1 MKLACVVQRYGAT
14 ITGGSESHCR
24 ELAERLASRHDVHV
38 LTSCATDYVHWHNT
52 LSPGWST
59 EGRVRVRRFP
69 VVRPRNLHTFAELSE
84 RAFARRHTPDDERA
98 WFAAN
103 GPEVPELVS
112 YLDAHGGDYDLI
124 LFWAFRYYPS
134 LFGLP
139 VVAERAVLVP
149 TAEEDAVLDFAV
161 LGDYFRLPRGYIF
174 LTDEERQ
181 LVTSRAGGATGPS
194 TVIGTGLEPAAPVS
208 REILAPLEIVDPYVV
223 YVGRVDRNK
232 GCERLV
238 DYFIRYQDHA
248 ARAVTLVLAGPVH
261 TTLPSHP
268 RVRVLGF
275 VPNDTRDALL
285 THARALVMPS
295 PYESLCIALLE
306 AWNRALP
313 ALVNA
318 RCSVLKG
325 QVERARGGLHY
336 ATYREFASGLSWL
349 LDHPDGARQFGQQG
363 LAYVER
369 EYRWPTVMER
379 VEDLLAEVQRR
390 PAVAGEGAARRVG
403 PAAP

>member
-1 MKLACVVQRYGAT
+1 MKLACVVQRYGSA

-24 ELAERLASRHDVHV
+24 DLAERLAAHHEVDV
-38 LTSCATDYVHWHNT
+38 LTSCAGDYVHWHNT
-52 LSPGWST
+52 FPPGWST
-59 EGRVRVRRFP
+59 EGRVRVHRFP

-84 RAFARRHTPDDERA
+84 RAFARRHTPEDERA

-112 YLDAHGGDYDLI
+112 YLDTHGRDYDLI
-124 LFWAFRYYPS
+124 LFWAFRYYQS
-134 LFGLP
+134 IFGLP

-149 TAEEDAVLDFAV
+149 TAEEDAVLDFTV
-161 LGDYFRLPRGYIF
+161 LSDYFRLPLGYIF

-181 LVTSRAGGATGPS
+181 LVTSRAGGTIGPS
-194 TVIGTGLEPAAPVS
+194 TTIGTGLEPATAVS
-208 REILAPLEIVDPYVV
+208 PDALAPLGLTDPYVV

-238 DYFIRYQDHA
+238 DDFIRYQDDV
-248 ARAVTLVLAGPVH
+248 ARDVTLVLAGPVH
-261 TTLPSHP
+261 TALPSHP
-268 RVRVLGF
+268 RVRVLGY
-275 VPNDTRDALL
+275 VSNEVREALL
-285 THARALVMPS
+285 ATARALVMPS

-325 QVERARGGLHY
+325 QVERAGGGLHY

-349 LDHPDGARQFGQQG
+349 LDHPDAARQFGQQG
-363 LAYVER
+363 LAYVDR
-369 EYRWPTVMER
+369 EYRWPTVMQR
-379 VEDLLAEVQRR
+379 VEDLLAEVQRQHTL
-390 PAVAGEGAARRVG
+390 
-403 PAAP
+403 